1 MRLGNVA
8 LDGATT
14 RLISAA
20 RATQMSE
27 VLPKDSARQLVASS
41 RAMRLYLEAGQHGL
55 AEDQLLFVELLMS
68 ESHEDESLTAAYAR
82 LTGDVRRA
90 LARWAAA

>member
-14 RLISAA
+14 RLTSAA

-27 VLPKDSARQLVASS
+27 VLPKESGRQLVASA
-41 RAMRLYLEAGQHGL
+41 RAVRLYLEAGQFGL
-55 AEDQLLFVELLMS
+55 AQGQLLMVQLLMS
-68 ESHEDESLTAAYAR
+68 DLENKELTTAYVR
-82 LTGDVRRA
+82 LTGDVERA